1 MADKS
6 IMIPVKSYN
15 VENELESI
23 LRHIDEP
30 IPLIENGV
38 VDTREIE
45 LKRVVPLVDFCRGL
59 LCGIKVGK
67 NG

>member
-1 MADKS
+1 MADES
-6 IMIPVKSYN
+6 IMIPVRSYR

-23 LRHIDEP
+23 LRNIDEP

-45 LKRVVPLVDFCRGL
+45 LKRVAPLVDFCRGL
-59 LCGIKVGK
+59 LCGLKIKG
-67 NG
+67 

>member
-6 IMIPVKSYN
+6 IMIPVRSYR

-45 LKRVVPLVDFCRGL
+45 LKRVEHLVDFCRGF
-59 LCGIKVGK
+59 LCGLKIKG
-67 NG
+67 